1 MLKKAAGPLAGGV
14 GRGVRCQRSGREA
27 GQGPQGRR
35 IDLSMHASNGPIM
48 CLARALLTYF
58 FRLRVDEGDL
68 LLKKAAVPPPGGMD
82 RWERCLFIGPEA
94 DPRPGKRP
102 TDQVSWCAI
111 RRRAGCSGGEYYA
124 NVSAHAT
131 FCSKERVS
139 YRRVVRYDGTDAA
152 YPVGRPTSG
161 RKFGKLPPESPPQ
174 GGLDV

>member
-1 MLKKAAGPLAGGV
+1 MKLKQAAGPLASGV
-14 GRGVRCQRSGREA
+14 SRGVRCQRSGREA
-27 GQGPQGRR
+27 DQGPQGRR

-58 FRLRVDEGDL
+58 FRLRVDEDDL
-68 LLKKAAVPPPGGMD
+68 LLKKAAVPSPSGMG

-102 TDQVSWCAI
+102 TDQVSWRAI

-124 NVSAHAT
+124 TVSAHAT

-139 YRRVVRYDGTDAA
+139 YRWVVR
-152 YPVGRPTSG
+152 
-161 RKFGKLPPESPPQ
+161 
-174 GGLDV
+174 